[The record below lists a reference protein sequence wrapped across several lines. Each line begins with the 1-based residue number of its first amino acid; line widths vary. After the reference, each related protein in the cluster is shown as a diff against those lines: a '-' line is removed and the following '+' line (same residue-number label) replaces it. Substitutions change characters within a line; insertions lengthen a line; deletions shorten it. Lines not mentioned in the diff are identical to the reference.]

1 MLQRLYVDNYR
12 HLVNFELRL
21 QELSLLLGRNGA
33 GKTSVLD
40 VVLAI
45 RRLLNGTARVTDPDT
60 FPTKRRLGRTSRH
73 LLPPPRTDRL
83 PGWKLW
89 PGPESRDV
97 RSRDRQGL
105 RLGSAAGQ

>member
-1 MLQRLYVDNYR
+1 MLQRLYIDNYR

-21 QELSLLLGRNGA
+21 RELSLLLGRNGA

-60 FPTKRRLGRTSRH
+60 FPTKTLTRWQNRELQVFEVEARLDAELFSHRIVRRAH
-73 LLPPPRTDRL
+73 P
-83 PGWKLW
+83 
-89 PGPESRDV
+89 
-97 RSRDRQGL
+97 
-105 RLGSAAGQ
+105 AGT